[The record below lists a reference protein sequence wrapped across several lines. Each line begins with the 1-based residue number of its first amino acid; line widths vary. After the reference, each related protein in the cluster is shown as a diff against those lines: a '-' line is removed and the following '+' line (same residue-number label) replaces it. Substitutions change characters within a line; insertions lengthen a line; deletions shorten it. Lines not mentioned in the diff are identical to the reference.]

1 MSSTRP
7 WRHRLARPTL
17 TGAAALVA
25 LALSLPGAAFALS
38 EIPQEEVPEQPPI
51 TSVPLPPPIANPGN
65 AAPDAGGATA
75 PAEGEPPAE
84 EEQPSEEEAAPAEI
98 PEIIYD
104 LSRLPEPARALHDRL
119 VAVAKAGDIE
129 ALRPLITPGEDG
141 TMLTFGGGG
150 EDPIE
155 FLKGLSGDGQ
165 GHEILAILEEVLEA
179 GFVHLEAG
187 TEGEMYVWP
196 YFFAVPLDSLNGRQL
211 VELFRL
217 VTAGDYQDMKSYG
230 AYIFYRTGITP
241 AGKWAFFV
249 AGD

>member
-7 WRHRLARPTL
+7 RRHRPARPTL
-17 TGAAALVA
+17 TGAAALLA
-25 LALSLPGAAFALS
+25 LALALPGTAFALS

-65 AAPDAGGATA
+65 ATPDGDGATA
-75 PAEGEPPAE
+75 PAEGEQPAE
-84 EEQPSEEEAAPAEI
+84 EEDAAPAEI

-104 LSRLPEPARALHDRL
+104 LSRLPEPARALHDKL
-119 VAVAKAGDIE
+119 VEICKSGDIE

-155 FLKGLSGDGQ
+155 FLKSLSGDGQ

-196 YFFAVPLDSLNGRQL
+196 YFFAVPLDSLNGPQL